1 MSEFDEDDDL
11 EEEFSSAANYI
22 QNNHS
27 KFNRD
32 DLLKFYGYYKQAT
45 VGKCNTSRPGM
56 FNFQEKAKWD
66 AWNALGGMEKEEAQ
80 SLYIEHLN
88 SVFPDWSSK
97 KEAKKSGGA
106 FGASVSR
113 PKIEITESSENSI
126 QDFVKQGN
134 LEELEKSLLEI
145 DASSLNSLDDEGLG
159 LLHWAADRGNPEIL
173 TTLLKQDK
181 IDMNLRDSDGQT
193 PLFYASSCGHSEC
206 VKILLEH
213 KADKSILDNDNSTC
227 LDVAFDDKIRELLS

>member
-1 MSEFDEDDDL
+1 
-11 EEEFSSAANYI
+11 
-22 QNNHS
+22 
-27 KFNRD
+27 
-32 DLLKFYGYYKQAT
+32 
-45 VGKCNTSRPGM
+45 M

-66 AWNALGGMEKEEAQ
+66 SWNALGEMGKEEAQ

-88 SVFPDWSSK
+88 SVFPEWSSK

-113 PKIEITESSENSI
+113 PKVETTESSENSI

-134 LEELEKSLLEI
+134 LEELGKSLLEI
-145 DASSLNSLDDEGLG
+145 EGSSLNSLDDEGLG

-181 IDMNLRDSDGQT
+181 IDVNLRDSDGQT